1 MIARVHTRGVS
12 STSEF
17 DPNRRRAM
25 NAPPSRALGR
35 RAVLGLAGA
44 AGAALVAPTAAQQ
57 FRNRELVS
65 SSFGGPGMEILQR
78 VVFDPFDRATGARST
93 QVPLLSAQAYAR
105 MRAEKDS
112 PQIDMFM
119 FSGGQEVTAK
129 AEGLTQPI
137 AGAARMSE
145 IPAQLRDPD
154 GHWLVWGVIAEGIL
168 YRTDKIAQ
176 PPTSYRDF
184 FRPELAGHVA
194 FPHITNGYGMD
205 FLVMLARMEGG
216 SEANIAPG
224 FEAMKRLRGA
234 TIFRAPSDVQTLFSQ
249 GDIWIMPYDAAS
261 AVRTARM
268 GLPIAFA
275 TPREGAPAVF
285 LTACIA
291 KNTRNA
297 DMSAAVIDRLLSPES
312 QVAVAREVV
321 WGPSNPTVQLP
332 PDVASTVARPDQ
344 LAVLDRDTINA
355 KRSEW
360 TERWNREIAGG

>member
-1 MIARVHTRGVS
+1 MNGFSPRAAASRG
-12 STSEF
+12 
-17 DPNRRRAM
+17 
-25 NAPPSRALGR
+25 LGR
-35 RAVLGLAGA
+35 RTVLAGA
-44 AGAALVAPTAAQQ
+44 AGALGAALAGIAPAAAQTQQ
-57 FRNRELVS
+57 FRGRELVS
-65 SSFGGPGMEILQR
+65 SSFGGAGMDILQR
-78 VVFDPFDRATGARST
+78 AVFDPFDQATGAHST
-93 QVPLLSAQAYAR
+93 QVPLLSAQAFAR

-119 FSGGQEVTAK
+119 FSGGQEVAAK

-137 AGAARMSE
+137 TGVTRMSQV
-145 IPAQLRDPD
+145 PAQLRDPD

-176 PPTSYRDF
+176 APTSYRDF
-184 FRPELAGHVA
+184 FRPELNGHIA
-194 FPHITNGYGMD
+194 FPHITNGYGTD
-205 FLVMLARMEGG
+205 FLVMLARLENGG
-216 SEANIAPG
+216 ERNIDPG

-234 TIFRAPSDVQTLFSQ
+234 TIFSAPSDVQTLFSQ

-297 DMSAAVIDRLLSPES
+297 DMSAAVIDRMLAPDS
-312 QVAVAREVV
+312 QIAVAREVV
-321 WGPSNPTVQLP
+321 WGPSNTTVQLP
-332 PDVASTVARPDQ
+332 PEVAATVARPDQ

-355 KRSEW
+355 KRAEW